1 MGVKPQDT
9 NDAVK
14 AGQGPFQPVSTP
26 RTSYG
31 VGPAEE
37 GCHIWCVPRR
47 AAWQHGSPPPWLH
60 LRFSC
65 HPATWALTHC
75 CSGERLCSRP
85 ELGDQLPPP
94 SLPELP
100 SMLSSEDLGLDSQ
113 ESKPLSPQD
122 RRTEAAISAEIC
134 WKCAR

>member
-1 MGVKPQDT
+1 MLSRQDKGLFSQSPPHVHHTEWGLLRRGVIS
-9 NDAVK
+9 
-14 AGQGPFQPVSTP
+14 GVSP
-26 RTSYG
+26 
-31 VGPAEE
+31 E
-37 GCHIWCVPRR
+37 G
-47 AAWQHGSPPPWLH
+47 QHGSPPPWLH

-75 CSGERLCSRP
+75 CSGERRCSRP